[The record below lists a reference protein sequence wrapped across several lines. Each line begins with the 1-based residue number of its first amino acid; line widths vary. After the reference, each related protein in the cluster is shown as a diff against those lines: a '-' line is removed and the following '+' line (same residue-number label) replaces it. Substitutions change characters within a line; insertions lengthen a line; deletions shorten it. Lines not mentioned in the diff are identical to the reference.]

1 MKQISLKAGV
11 LNFSEAV
18 RDPVHGMIRLER
30 CDLDIV
36 DSAPV
41 QRLRNIRQLGL
52 TDRVYPGACHSRF
65 EHALGTMEVT
75 TRLVEEMKSR
85 LGLDELLRSLGSAV
99 SEQSYIKLLRI
110 SRMVALLHDLGHPPF
125 SHVTERLLPRGMHEE
140 MSLALL
146 EHPQIRNGLKSLG
159 EEIWQSVVQ
168 VMDPALED
176 LPSHLR
182 FIRSLVCGEFGSD
195 RMDYLLRDAH
205 HVGVEYGAFDLPR
218 IQHTLRPLETDQGV
232 QLGIEH
238 GGLLAAEGLQ
248 WARFSMFTQV
258 YFHRTRRI
266 LDLHLVDFLVRTLEQ
281 RRYPEEPDEYLRW
294 DDIRVLQMLREAD
307 LDPSHP
313 AHASARRIIRRQQ
326 HRPLPEVVEGED
338 VEDVADRLAA
348 RVREIRDHE
357 PLKDPVADV
366 VSPPPALS
374 RGGDLPVLLENG
386 EIRRL
391 SQLSSLVGRLRV
403 KPHGR
408 IYCAQVVVQQ

>member
-1 MKQISLKAGV
+1 MQ
-11 LNFSEAV
+11 FSEAI
-18 RDPVHGMIRLER
+18 RDPVHGMIRLENS
-30 CDLDIV
+30 DLDLI
-36 DSAPV
+36 DSAPF
-41 QRLRNIRQLGL
+41 QRLRNVRQLGL

-75 TRLVEEMKSR
+75 TRLLEEMRSR
-85 LGLDELLRSLGSAV
+85 LGLEDLLRPLAISV
-99 SEQSYIKLLRI
+99 SEGHYSDLLRI
-110 SRMVALLHDLGHPPF
+110 SRIVALLHDLGHPPF

-140 MSLALL
+140 MSLTLL
-146 EHPQIRNGLKSLG
+146 EHPEISRSLKALG
-159 EEIWQSVVQ
+159 EDVWQSILH
-168 VMDPALED
+168 VMDPARED

-182 FIRSLVCGEFGSD
+182 FVRSLVCGEFGSD

-218 IQHTLRPLETDQGV
+218 IQHTLRPLETAQGV

-281 RRYPEEPDEYLRW
+281 RRYPEEPEEYLRW
-294 DDIRVLQMLREAD
+294 DDIKVLHMLREAD
-307 LDPSHP
+307 MDSAHP
-313 AHASARRIIRRQQ
+313 GHSAARKIIRRQQ
-326 HRPLPEVVEGED
+326 HRPLPEVVEGQDTAE
-338 VEDVADRLAA
+338 VADRLAG
-348 RVREIRDHE
+348 RVREIREHE
-357 PLKDPVADV
+357 PQKDPLADV

-374 RGGDLPVLLENG
+374 KGGDLPVLLESG
-386 EIRRL
+386 EIRKL

-408 IYCAQVVVQQ
+408 IYCAQVAVNSES

>member
-1 MKQISLKAGV
+1 MQ
-11 LNFSEAV
+11 FSEAV

-30 CDLDIV
+30 SDLDII
-36 DSAPV
+36 DSVPV

-75 TRLVEEMKSR
+75 TRLLEEMKSR
-85 LGLDELLRSLGSAV
+85 LGLEELLRPLTDSVHEKAYLD
-99 SEQSYIKLLRI
+99 LLRI

-146 EHPQIRNGLKSLG
+146 EHPQISRCLQSLG
-159 EEIWQSVVQ
+159 GEIWQSVIQ
-168 VMDPALED
+168 VMDPAIED
-176 LPSHLR
+176 LPRHLR
-182 FIRSLVCGEFGSD
+182 FVRSLVCGEFGSD

-218 IQHTLRPLETDQGV
+218 IQHTLRPLETDHGV

-266 LDLHLVDFLVRTLEQ
+266 LDLHLVDFLVRSLES
-281 RRYPEEPDEYLRW
+281 RRYPEEPEEYLRW
-294 DDIRVLQMLREAD
+294 DDIRVLQMLREAEM
-307 LDPSHP
+307 DPGHP
-313 AHASARRIIRRQQ
+313 AHAPARKIIRRQQ
-326 HRPLPEVVEGED
+326 HRPLPEVVEGLD
-338 VEDVADRLAA
+338 VEEVADRLAI

-357 PLKDPVADV
+357 PQRDPLADV
-366 VSPPPALS
+366 VAPPPALTK
-374 RGGDLPVLLENG
+374 GGDLPVLLENG

-391 SQLSSLVGRLRV
+391 SQLSTLVGRLRV

-408 IYCAQVVVQQ
+408 IYCAQVTVSQ